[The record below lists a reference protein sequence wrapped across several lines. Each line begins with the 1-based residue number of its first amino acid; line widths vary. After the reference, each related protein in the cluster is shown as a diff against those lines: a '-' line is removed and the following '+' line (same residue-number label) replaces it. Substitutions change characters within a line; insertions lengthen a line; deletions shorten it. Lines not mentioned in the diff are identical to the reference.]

1 MNSQRLRSWKLM
13 WKLEQKKKHPNP
25 RSEEQQTAIR
35 QLLRTPEKVSD
46 KPFLSPK
53 PTDKCFKC
61 GEEGH
66 WAKECKKEIP
76 HDSAWLPRQRC
87 YTCGQYGHLKKD
99 CELAIRNGKINKNI
113 TPLVT
118 DINID
123 HDPLTIQLLCLPE
136 VNLKDHPKVVP
147 SQPCDGSGIHQRFV
161 HQGSDA
167 WKEARK
173 GKVNGSRAAC
183 AFGWRGR
190 QEMIKYAK
198 EVKSGQGTKN
208 ECMNDAM
215 CWGSLCGDH
224 AVATYINGMQW
235 RKFEITGLWVTT
247 DDKGL
252 SWLTVSPDGI
262 IDDAT
267 VVEIKC
273 PFLGGNPF
281 HTEKFH
287 YFMFHSVN

>member
-13 WKLEQKKKHPNP
+13 WKLEQKKMCNIPGYRPIKSKKW
-25 RSEEQQTAIR
+25 RTTTAIR
-35 QLLRTPEKVSD
+35 QLLRTPEEVSE

-99 CELAIRNGKINKNI
+99 CELDIRNGKINKNI

-147 SQPCDGSGIHQRFV
+147 SQPCDGSGIHHSERFMC
-161 HQGSDA
+161 QGSDT

-198 EVKSGQGTKN
+198 EVKSAWSGDKKWMYEWCYVLGIIV
-208 ECMNDAM
+208 
-215 CWGSLCGDH
+215 WGSCCC
-224 AVATYINGMQW
+224 YIYQW
-235 RKFEITGLWVTT
+235 YAMKKIWNNRT
-247 DDKGL
+247 
-252 SWLTVSPDGI
+252 
-262 IDDAT
+262 
-267 VVEIKC
+267 
-273 PFLGGNPF
+273 LGN
-281 HTEKFH
+281 
-287 YFMFHSVN
+287 NWW